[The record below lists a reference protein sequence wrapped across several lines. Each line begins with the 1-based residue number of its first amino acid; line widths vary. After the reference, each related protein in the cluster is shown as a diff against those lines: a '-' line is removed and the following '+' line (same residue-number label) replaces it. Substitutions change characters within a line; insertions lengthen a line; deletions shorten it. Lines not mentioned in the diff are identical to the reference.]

1 MDKELEEID
10 REFAEIKLRL
20 SIIERKSL
28 ELNIPPLNA
37 VGKFVWGNIKRP
49 CDC

>member
-10 REFAEIKLRL
+10 EELAEIKLRI
-20 SIIERKSL
+20 SIIERKLL

-37 VGKFVWGNIKRP
+37 VGKFV
-49 CDC
+49 

>member
-1 MDKELEEID
+1 MNDKELEEID

-20 SIIERKSL
+20 SIIERKLL

-37 VGKFVWGNIKRP
+37 VGKFV
-49 CDC
+49 